1 MRAWI
6 IAFAIVASGQALD
19 AGLETTNVYGIG
31 GNSCA
36 SWLSSHGN
44 ETEGD
49 IWVLGYW
56 SGRNDANAANHKVGA
71 TTGADGI
78 IGEVKKVCKDKPSL
92 TLFHAVGR
100 VWFDFLNGSR

>member
-6 IAFAIVASGQALD
+6 IAFAIVAGGQALD
-19 AGLETTNVYGIG
+19 AGLETANVYGIG

-36 SWLSSHGN
+36 SWLSSNRN

>member
-6 IAFAIVASGQALD
+6 IALAIVASGQALD

-31 GNSCA
+31 GNSCV
-36 SWLSSHGN
+36 SWLSSHGK

-56 SGRNDANAANHKVGA
+56 SGRNDANTANHKVGA

-78 IGEVKKVCKDKPSL
+78 IGEVKKVCKDNPSL
-92 TLFHAVGR
+92 ALFHAVGR